1 MELRDYKEGDEHLII
16 ELFELVFKQK
26 MSLNQWLWRF
36 RQNPAGKHMIKLM
49 WEGEQLIG
57 HYAVS
62 PVIMMVDGVET
73 LTAHSLTTMTHP
85 DFGGRG
91 IFKALS
97 LALYDDLENKLGCK
111 AIWGYPNNNSHFGF
125 IKSLGWSNIA
135 VIHTLGMEASQLKIN
150 ENKINSK
157 VFENFSSDHSEF
169 VQSKLAENFPVYI
182 DRSQAYLNWRFVE
195 KPAVAYKKFEFEHQG
210 KKGVIVTKV
219 YPSNQP
225 NKFDLN
231 IVECFMDDYSN
242 LHNCIDFI
250 IKEYALEF
258 ARITVWKNL
267 FDKDHLEF
275 EKNGF
280 VPVAPQTYLGA
291 RIHSTMPASF
301 ENYKNWYTAMGDSDV
316 F

>member
-49 WEGEQLIG
+49 WEGEQLVG

-62 PVIMMVDGVET
+62 PVIMMVEGVET

-210 KKGVIVTKV
+210 KNGVIVTKV

-258 ARITVWKNL
+258 ERITVWKNL

-301 ENYKNWYTAMGDSDV
+301 ENYKNWYVAMGDSDV

>member
-135 VIHTLGMEASQLKIN
+135 VIHTLGMEANQLKIN
-150 ENKINSK
+150 ENIINSK

-258 ARITVWKNL
+258 ARITVWRNL

-291 RIHSTMPASF
+291 RIHSRMPASF
-301 ENYKNWYTAMGDSDV
+301 ENYKNWYVAMGDSDV

>member
-1 MELRDYKEGDEHLII
+1 MELQDYKEGDEHLII

-26 MSLNQWLWRF
+26 MSLNQWHWRF

-49 WEGEQLIG
+49 WDGGKLIG

-62 PVIMMVDGVET
+62 PVIMMVNGVQT

-91 IFKALS
+91 VFKTLS
-97 LALYDDLENKLGCK
+97 LALYADLENKLGCK

-125 IKSLGWSNIA
+125 VKSLGWSNIA
-135 VIHTLGMEASQLKIN
+135 VIHTLGMDVNEIKTNTAGTKIAAFETFTN
-150 ENKINSK
+150 THAAFIQDKIAND
-157 VFENFSSDHSEF
+157 F
-169 VQSKLAENFPVYI
+169 AVYI
-182 DRSQAYLNWRFVE
+182 NRSDDYLNWRFVQ
-195 KPAVAYKKFEFEHQG
+195 KPAVAYKKFEVGQNG
-210 KKGVIVTKV
+210 LKGLIVTKI
-219 YPSNQP
+219 YPSIQT

-231 IVECFMDDYSN
+231 IVECYMDDYSN

-250 IKEYALEF
+250 MKDYGLDF
-258 ARITVWKNL
+258 ARVTTWKNL
-267 FDKDHLEF
+267 FDKDHLQL

-280 VPVAPQTYLGA
+280 VPVMPQTYLGA
-291 RIHSTMPASF
+291 RIHATMPISF
-301 ENYKNWYTAMGDSDV
+301 ENYPNWYVAMGDSDV

>member
-26 MSLNQWLWRF
+26 MSLNQWHWRF

-49 WEGEQLIG
+49 WEDDQLVG

-62 PVIMMVDGVET
+62 PVFMMIDGVET

-97 LALYDDLENKLGCK
+97 LALYDDLENKLGSK

-125 IKSLGWSNIA
+125 INSLGWSNIA
-135 VIHTLGMEASQLKIN
+135 VIHTLGLDVNQITTN
-150 ENKINSK
+150 ENQTNIKS
-157 VFENFSSDHSEF
+157 FETFSSSHADF
-169 VQSKLAENFPVYI
+169 VQSKLAEEFPVYI
-182 DRSQAYLNWRFVE
+182 NRSEAYLNWRFVE
-195 KPAVAYKKFEFEHQG
+195 KPAVSYKKFEVENSGERALF
-210 KKGVIVTKV
+210 VTKI
-219 YPSNQP
+219 YPSSQSG
-225 NKFDLN
+225 KFDLN
-231 IVECFMDDYSN
+231 IVECFMDNYSN

-250 IKEYALEF
+250 MKDYALDF
-258 ARITVWKNL
+258 ARVTVWKNL
-267 FDKDHLEF
+267 FDKDHLKF

-280 VPVAPQTYLGA
+280 IPVTPQTYLGA
-291 RIHSTMPASF
+291 RIHPSMPESF
-301 ENYKNWYTAMGDSDV
+301 ENYKNWYVAMGDSDV

>member
-210 KKGVIVTKV
+210 KKGVVVTKV